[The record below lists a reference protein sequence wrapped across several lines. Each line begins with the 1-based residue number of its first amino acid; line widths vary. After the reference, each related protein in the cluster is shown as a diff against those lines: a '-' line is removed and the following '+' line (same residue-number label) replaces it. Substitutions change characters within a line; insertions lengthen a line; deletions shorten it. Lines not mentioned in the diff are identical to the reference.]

1 MVRRQDRFHGCI
13 LGAAAGDALGYCVD
27 DKTLTQIQDSC
38 GPEGIRGYDA
48 LNGYAAISSHTQLA
62 MFTANGL
69 LFGATR
75 GATRGVMAP
84 YVAYLEAAYREW
96 LRTQQGHRIPGRR
109 VYCWLSSVDEM
120 YFRRSAEPAMVLA
133 LERPTPG
140 TIHDPVNRS
149 RGPGGLTRCAPVG
162 LFLSPQRMERS
173 EIGLLGAESAA
184 LTHGDPL
191 GFLPAAYLVE
201 IINRIVYDPVKSFRE
216 VLRETR
222 ASMRGQFGSQFRQLC
237 ALEECL
243 TQAETM
249 AAEDTPPAL
258 CLERLMPVEAPEVL
272 AAACYVCLKYPGD
285 FDRAI
290 LAAVN
295 HSGHSAAV
303 GCVAGAILG
312 AILGTD
318 GIQEYYFESLEQRGI
333 LEELAADLYTGCPLT
348 RSDPLFD
355 DEWYRKYV
363 QCTY

>member
-1 MVRRQDRFHGCI
+1 M
-13 LGAAAGDALGYCVD
+13 
-27 DKTLTQIQDSC
+27 
-38 GPEGIRGYDA
+38 
-48 LNGYAAISSHTQLA
+48 
-62 MFTANGL
+62 
-69 LFGATR
+69 
-75 GATRGVMAP
+75 
-84 YVAYLEAAYREW
+84 
-96 LRTQQGHRIPGRR
+96 
-109 VYCWLSSVDEM
+109 
-120 YFRRSAEPAMVLA
+120 
-133 LERPTPG
+133 
-140 TIHDPVNRS
+140 NRS

-243 TQAETM
+243 TQAESM

-303 GCVAGAILG
+303 GCVAGAHPG
-312 AILGTD
+312 RDPGN
-318 GIQEYYFESLEQRGI
+318 GWHSGI
-333 LEELAADLYTGCPLT
+333 LFRVIGAAGGFGGAGCRFVYRLPADPR
-348 RSDPLFD
+348 RSAV
-355 DEWYRKYV
+355 R
-363 QCTY
+363 